1 LYEQKLMGRRKEK
14 MSEFNIPWQALVEMT
29 PDGLFVLDTDGAA
42 QYANTAALNLL
53 GRPAPKGAPVA
64 AWLAGLNELDELLE
78 AIEKRGQARLYL
90 PSAKHKHLL
99 FEATPLGGTDGTL
112 CHIRRDYEV
121 EASDIIGFTAHELRK
136 PMTSIMGYPKLMLTV
151 GGDTL
156 NEMQRQ
162 FLEVI
167 ERNVQRLE
175 RDLAAV
181 LDMSRVDQGRV
192 QLDFFP
198 QSPAKAIA
206 QVLKALQPLVEE
218 KGHHV
223 TLDLP
228 DDLPAVR
235 ADAMRFQQIL
245 RILLD
250 NALKYTSQGG
260 EVSVRGHA
268 ADDLVQIDVAD
279 NGLGIPPA
287 EQEKIFTRFFR
298 GEDERICEAYTG
310 LGLGL
315 YIAQR
320 LVELQGG
327 RLWFESTEG
336 QGSTFSFALP
346 VFEGE

>member
-1 LYEQKLMGRRKEK
+1 
-14 MSEFNIPWQALVEMT
+14 MSEFNIPWQTLVET
-29 PDGLFVLDTDGAA
+29 APGGLLVLDASSA
-42 QYANTAALNLL
+42 VQYANAAALDLL
-53 GRPAPKGAPVA
+53 GLPAPEGAPVA
-64 AWLAGLNELDELLE
+64 AWLAGLKELDEVLE
-78 AIEKRGQARLYL
+78 AIVERGQARLYL
-90 PSAKHKHLL
+90 PAAKHKHLL
-99 FEATPLGGTDGTL
+99 FEAAPLGDTGDIL

-136 PMTSIMGYPKLMLTV
+136 PMTSIMGYPKLMMTV

-181 LDMSRVDQGRV
+181 LDMSRVDQGRI

-198 QSPAKAIA
+198 QPPVKAVA
-206 QVLKALQPLVEE
+206 QVLKTLQPLVEE
-218 KGHHV
+218 KEHRV

-260 EVSVRGHA
+260 EICVRGHA
-268 ADDLVQIDVAD
+268 TDGLVQIDVAD

-287 EQEKIFTRFFR
+287 EQEKVFTRFFR
-298 GEDERICEAYTG
+298 GEDERVCEAYTG

-315 YIAQR
+315 YIARGLVALQR
-320 LVELQGG
+320 GQI
-327 RLWFESTEG
+327 WFESTEG
-336 QGSTFSFALP
+336 QGSTFSFTLP
-346 VFEGE
+346 VFEK